1 MLQLGKTMIFLQK
14 NRLEVFFTDFLLSFK
29 STIDKNQGTKMRSR
43 KVIKGFTLIELMIVV
58 AIIGVLAAIAIP
70 AYQDYM
76 GKAQASE
83 GLSLLDG
90 YKTPVS
96 LAIGEAGLANGC
108 KSTNSQLTTAV
119 STGKFVEKVELAVL
133 TDVCKVTAT
142 FKASSDAPAINTK
155 VAGKTISLTF
165 APASNSWT
173 CVTNLDEAIKP
184 GDCQVQS

>member
-1 MLQLGKTMIFLQK
+1 
-14 NRLEVFFTDFLLSFK
+14 
-29 STIDKNQGTKMRSR
+29 MRSK

-108 KSTNSQLTTAV
+108 KSTNSQLASAV
-119 STGKFVEKVELAVL
+119 SSGKFVEKVELAAA

-142 FKASSDAPAINTK
+142 FRASSDSLAINPK
-155 VAGKTISLTF
+155 VAGKTISLSFT
-165 APASNSWT
+165 PASNSWI
-173 CVTNLDEAIKP
+173 CVTNLAEAIKP

>member
-1 MLQLGKTMIFLQK
+1 MTSK
-14 NRLEVFFTDFLLSFK
+14 
-29 STIDKNQGTKMRSR
+29 
-43 KVIKGFTLIELMIVV
+43 KVVKGFTLIELMIVV

-96 LAIGEAGLANGC
+96 LAIGEGGLANGC
-108 KSTNSQLTTAV
+108 KSTNSQLVSAV
-119 STGKFVEKVELAVL
+119 SAGKFVEKVELTAL
-133 TDVCKVTAT
+133 TDACKVTAT
-142 FKASSDAPAINTK
+142 YKAASDSLAINPK
-155 VAGKTISLTF
+155 VAGKTISLSFT
-165 APASNSWT
+165 PSSNSWA
-173 CVTNLDEAIKP
+173 CVTNLPEAIKP

>member
-1 MLQLGKTMIFLQK
+1 MNLLQK
-14 NRLEVFFTDFLLSFK
+14 NLVGVCFKKFLLSFK
-29 STIDKNQGTKMRSR
+29 GTIDKKQGTNMTSKR
-43 KVIKGFTLIELMIVV
+43 VIKGFTLIELMIVV

-108 KSTNSQLTTAV
+108 KSTNSQLASAV
-119 STGKFVEKVELAVL
+119 GTGKFVEKVELAVV

-142 FKASSDAPAINTK
+142 FKASSDSLAINPK
-155 VAGKTISLTF
+155 VAGKTISLSFT
-165 APASNSWT
+165 PSSNSWACT
-173 CVTNLDEAIKP
+173 TNLSEAIKP
-184 GDCQVQS
+184 GDCQIQS

>member
-1 MLQLGKTMIFLQK
+1 
-14 NRLEVFFTDFLLSFK
+14 
-29 STIDKNQGTKMRSR
+29 MRSK

-90 YKTPVS
+90 YKTSVS

-108 KSTNSQLTTAV
+108 KSTNSQLASAV
-119 STGKFVEKVELAVL
+119 SSGKFVEKVELAAA

-142 FKASSDAPAINTK
+142 FRASSDSLAINPK
-155 VAGKTISLTF
+155 VAGKTISLSFT
-165 APASNSWT
+165 PANNSWT
-173 CVTNLDEAIKP
+173 CVTNLAEAIKP